1 MIEALKEFLGDELY
15 AQVTAKLKGHEDK
28 VNLVN
33 LADGGYVSKSKFDA
47 ETEKANTYKSQLEE
61 TKTQL
66 GTLKQAA
73 GNHEELS
80 KKVSELQTKYDTD
93 TAALNARLAAQD
105 LDFSLSEKLRDA
117 SLGVRNPKTMMR
129 LLDKAK
135 LKKDGEDILGLKE
148 QLELLKKDDATL
160 FLSEDDGAGKGTGG
174 APFSPVTPA
183 SGGGN
188 NPFSFDFVGVRA
200 KPGEN
205 K

>member
-1 MIEALKEFLGDELY
+1 MLEALKEFLGDELY

-28 VNLVN
+28 VNFVN

-61 TKTQL
+61 TKNQL

-73 GNHEELS
+73 GNNEELS
-80 KKVSELQTKYDTD
+80 KKVSELQAKYDTD

-174 APFSPVTPA
+174 APFSPAKSA